1 MRIADQ
7 KKLKEIVRDF
17 DLPVRLSVCESFYGI
32 GDHFS
37 LFNNDKI
44 DVHFMKETLVASIR
58 CGTGRKLIKIPL
70 CADFEVSLTYDSA
83 GVVFDCQ
90 MTTSQLMKTNTLPML
105 LKVEKDA
112 REAKNRLTFLK
123 EKF

>member
-1 MRIADQ
+1 MEQPESLYRRPPPTPTPIELPSRSFTVTNTDSDDTALLTTASTQNYEEVRIADP

-37 LFNNDKI
+37 LFNSDKI

-58 CGTGRKLIKIPL
+58 CGTGRKLVKISPV
-70 CADFEVSLTYDSA
+70 CRF
-83 GVVFDCQ
+83 
-90 MTTSQLMKTNTLPML
+90 
-105 LKVEKDA
+105 
-112 REAKNRLTFLK
+112 
-123 EKF
+123 